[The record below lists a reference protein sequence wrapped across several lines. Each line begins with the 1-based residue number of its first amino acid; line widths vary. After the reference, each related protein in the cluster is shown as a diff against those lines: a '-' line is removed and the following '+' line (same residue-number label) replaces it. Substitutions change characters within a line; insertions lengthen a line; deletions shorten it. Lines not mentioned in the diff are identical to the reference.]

1 MEFFIDFL
9 VNNYI
14 WFLVISIIL
23 LFSLIGFLV
32 ESSKV
37 NKSEDPKVK
46 EKPKKENKKEKKK
59 KEKKEAIL
67 EDSTPTIEELIKQQ
81 EQAEDISETK
91 NKEALNDLNKSETE
105 YDEPLMV
112 EENIEESKK

>member
-37 NKSEDPKVK
+37 NKSEDSKVIK
-46 EKPKKENKKEKKK
+46 EKPKKEGK
-59 KEKKEAIL
+59 
-67 EDSTPTIEELIKQQ
+67 
-81 EQAEDISETK
+81 
-91 NKEALNDLNKSETE
+91 
-105 YDEPLMV
+105 
-112 EENIEESKK
+112 